1 MAQAFV
7 KVWKVQTGENEAP
20 LTIWTNLTIY
30 IFIYIYKNPGALCR
44 ILNRHLEWLPH
55 NHLVV
60 FLKVW
65 RKSPDV
71 IILCCRYGKLLALWP
86 QSAFCRGKLSVISS
100 VAGRVTASGRQSLNI
115 LIPRSHSICLMT
127 AGFWELNMQRWAG
140 TGGFFGFFWDIVHWH
155 FFPLCKNQ
163 KSLNTTVSVF
173 LLQPH
178 QFFHHTYSTENS
190 QGNWPEANK
199 RMRNK
204 TCIWGEK

>member
-127 AGFWELNMQRWAG
+127 AGFWELNMQRWAR
-140 TGGFFGFFWDIVHWH
+140 TGVFFVHRALTL
-155 FFPLCKNQ
+155 FSPL
-163 KSLNTTVSVF
+163 
-173 LLQPH
+173 
-178 QFFHHTYSTENS
+178 
-190 QGNWPEANK
+190 
-199 RMRNK
+199 
-204 TCIWGEK
+204 